1 MKQLPFFYIKV
12 SVAELTRGR
21 WGGGGEGV
29 RSSSKFDVVIESIY
43 TWGSK
48 KRENVSL
55 IPAP

>member
-21 WGGGGEGV
+21 WGGGGV